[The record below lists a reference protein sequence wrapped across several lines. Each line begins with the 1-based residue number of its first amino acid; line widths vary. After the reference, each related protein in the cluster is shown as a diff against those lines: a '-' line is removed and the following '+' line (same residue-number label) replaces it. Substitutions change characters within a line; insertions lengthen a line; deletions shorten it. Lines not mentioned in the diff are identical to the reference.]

1 MGSPD
6 FAVPSLEA
14 VAQAHELVAVVTQ
27 PDRPRGRG
35 RSVAAPA
42 VKIAAR
48 SLDVEILQPERIR
61 GRAMRERLMRYRP
74 DLIVVVA
81 FGQILSPRL
90 LEDPPLGC
98 INVHGSLLPA
108 YRGPAPIQWAV
119 LRGESRSGVTTMRM
133 APGVDTGPML
143 LSRAVALRPDE
154 TAGSLQERLAPLGA
168 ELLLETLDGLRQG
181 ALVAVPQDDR
191 LASQAPLL
199 RKEDGWVD
207 FARPAREVDCWIRGM
222 DPWPGAFCALGDE
235 RIKLFRSRVVTDGG
249 APGEVLACDDR
260 GLLVAC
266 GEGAVWIAE
275 LQRPGRRRLAARDLA
290 VGRAI
295 PAGTQLGA
303 HSGS

>member
-1 MGSPD
+1 
-6 FAVPSLEA
+6 
-14 VAQAHELVAVVTQ
+14 
-27 PDRPRGRG
+27 
-35 RSVAAPA
+35 
-42 VKIAAR
+42 
-48 SLDVEILQPERIR
+48 
-61 GRAMRERLMRYRP
+61 
-74 DLIVVVA
+74 
-81 FGQILSPRL
+81 
-90 LEDPPLGC
+90 
-98 INVHGSLLPA
+98 
-108 YRGPAPIQWAV
+108 
-119 LRGESRSGVTTMRM
+119 
-133 APGVDTGPML
+133 
-143 LSRAVALRPDE
+143 VALRPDE

-181 ALVAVPQDDR
+181 SLVAVPQDDR

-207 FARPAREVDCWIRGM
+207 FARPAMEVDCWIRGM

-295 PAGTQLGA
+295 PAGARLGA
-303 HSGS
+303 HSGP